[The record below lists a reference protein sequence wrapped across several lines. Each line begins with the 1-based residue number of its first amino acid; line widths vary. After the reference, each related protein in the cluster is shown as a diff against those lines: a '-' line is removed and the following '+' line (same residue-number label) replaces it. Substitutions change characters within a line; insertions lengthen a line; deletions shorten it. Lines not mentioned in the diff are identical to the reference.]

1 MALFVAEGPWNGD
14 PGSYAVAGL
23 RFEASENRRGEREFA
38 MRLEYD
44 GPMVLYPTHD
54 AFLDLERGLAG
65 ADIQDASLR
74 LAFTPQGGGFGRLT
88 GSVSL
93 GTSRLEVAATAVCNR
108 GGRLDPATGSRL
120 RVHITEGPRAPR
132 VLADAGVERDPKLLL
147 RDGRLVL
154 PAASGEAGSDSQAGD
169 SHDES
174 GRGGIQATVRARV
187 PVFRILP
194 DGTAIRV
201 TFGVA
206 EFEAA
211 GEDTEG
217 GVGLFEEVSIIR
229 PRGRQ
234 GSPGKG

>member
-1 MALFVAEGPWNGD
+1 MLLD
-14 PGSYAVAGL
+14 
-23 RFEASENRRGEREFA
+23 
-38 MRLEYD
+38 YD

-65 ADIQDASLR
+65 ADVQDASLR

-93 GTSRLEVAATAVCNR
+93 GTSRVEVATTAVCNR

-120 RVHITEGPRAPR
+120 RVHITEGPRAPE

-154 PAASGEAGSDSQAGD
+154 PSGSGEHGGHDRIENSGEGGAGGP
-169 SHDES
+169 
-174 GRGGIQATVRARV
+174 RGAIHATVRARV

-206 EFEAA
+206 EFEGT
-211 GEDTEG
+211 GEDSAG